1 MTEWNDGYITEGLD
15 RTHILMSN
23 MDDYLLD
30 HPAIIKAGMNDKVKD
45 VVDTLMTVYQA
56 VGRLDDNTLVVDKD
70 VYRQMCD
77 DILRKSNQLEE

>member
-30 HPAIIKAGMNDKVKD
+30 HPAIVKAGMNDNVKEAIE
-45 VVDTLMTVYQA
+45 LLYEVYQC
-56 VGRLDDNTLVVDKD
+56 VGRLD
-70 VYRQMCD
+70 
-77 DILRKSNQLEE
+77 LEDEVKCE